1 MGKEKEDM
9 STDFQIQAEK
19 IIDDSINDFLKA
31 VNSIAENGY
40 FRKVRRNPSAFEILK
55 PANDEFYEYAYFE
68 RTLEWYIRDILIN
81 PTITNLL
88 NLSRFECLLPNKKLE
103 TRFTNE
109 AIENIYPFEF
119 IVLKNDKKIGY
130 RYTGLD
136 ENEIDNLLSAYQL
149 DEIVMID
156 WSAKENSY
164 RENNPRFIRMPF
176 IDFCGEYF
184 CDLDGNLLIDKFK
197 KAIKEANDDIGFD
210 TIPKLSLRN
219 LSNFKESFD
228 LMLEKQN
235 YREMRF
241 LALPNHKNKEDY
253 SSISFDEDD
262 YKICDDNFI
271 GEGLYKALLGNEDFA
286 KCFIT
291 AEYLYNTLGQGNNF
305 DYTSVVCGYLKS
317 IEQLIHKL
325 IKINL
330 DYPSQDVLWI
340 KATGYP
346 KSKETVRKNPNGKG
360 GNQVLFDKKNERYFN
375 IELGSLIYFIYDNKN
390 GWRLSND
397 GLEIVF
403 KFLRSFLQDCRND
416 HFHKDNINDFE
427 TVKIIRNNTIFL
439 MYLLIGGYKMSG
451 NADNDRKLLGIE
463 DDTFDRLY
471 KKIQKLPS
479 GICDFVLSFDGETK
493 FKAFR
498 YYDQEKTK
506 YDKNGSVDTSRLRFV
521 KTDVF
526 SNEAYCD
533 AMEGLTFDNE
543 FIIDKNNIPKYIAF
557 INRRGEIVKIEF

>member
-1 MGKEKEDM
+1 M

-81 PTITNLL
+81 PSIASLL
-88 NLSRFECLLPNKKLE
+88 NLFGIECLLRDEKLK
-103 TRFTNE
+103 TCFTNE

-130 RYTGLD
+130 RYTTLA

-156 WSAKENSY
+156 WSTKEHCY
-164 RENNPRFIRMPF
+164 QENDSRFIRMSF
-176 IDFCGEYF
+176 KDFCEGYF
-184 CDLDGNLLIDKFK
+184 RDLDTNLLINKFK

-210 TIPKLSLRN
+210 TIPKLSIRN

-228 LMLEKQN
+228 LILKKQN

-241 LALPNHKNKEDY
+241 LTLPNHKNKEDY
-253 SSISFDEDD
+253 SCITFDDGD
-262 YKICDDNFI
+262 YKICDDSFL
-271 GEGLYKALLGNEDFA
+271 GEKLYKDLLGKEDFA
-286 KCFIT
+286 KCFVT

-305 DYTSVVCGYLKS
+305 DYTSVVCGYLKA
-317 IEQLIHKL
+317 IEQLIYKL
-325 IKINL
+325 VKINL
-330 DYPSQDVLWI
+330 NYPSQDVLWI
-340 KATGYP
+340 KAAGYP
-346 KSKETVRKNPNGKG
+346 KNKENVRKNPNGKG
-360 GNQVLFDKKNERYFN
+360 NNQVLFDKKNERYFN

-390 GWRLSND
+390 GWRLSNN
-397 GLEIVF
+397 GREIVF

-439 MYLLIGGYKMSG
+439 MYLLIGGYKLSG
-451 NADNDRKLLGIE
+451 DADNDRKLLGIK

-471 KKIQKLPS
+471 KNVQNLPR
-479 GICDFVLSFDGETK
+479 GIRDFVLSFDGKNEI
-493 FKAFR
+493 KAFR
-498 YYDQEKTK
+498 CFNQEETK
-506 YDKNGSVDTSRLRFV
+506 YDENGSVDASRLKFV
-521 KTDVF
+521 KTNVF
-526 SNEAYCD
+526 SNEAYCN
-533 AMEGLTFDNE
+533 AMEGLTPDNE
-543 FIIDKNNIPKYIAF
+543 LIIDKNNIPKYIAF
-557 INRRGEIVKIEF
+557 KNGRGEIVEIDF